1 MVKIMEKER
10 GKKKRERN
18 IWRRRK
24 DKIEDRS
31 EVNRETGGRG
41 GKKAGGTE
49 GRE

>member
-1 MVKIMEKER
+1 MVKIMERER

-24 DKIEDRS
+24 DKIEERL
-31 EVNRETGGRG
+31 EVNRGTGGRR
-41 GKKAGGTE
+41 KKAGGTE